1 MWTYMNMEIDP
12 ESLPTKNELIA
23 FLREEGGTDSALAN
37 LREEQYEKYGSELD
51 WRYTISEGSAAGG
64 FILPVREGILWIP
77 FDEMEIEEGEILL
90 LDDAEL
96 LDVDACKIMEDS
108 VRSYADA
115 LCAELREAAVICEG
129 LNL

>member
-51 WRYTISEGSAAGG
+51 WR
-64 FILPVREGILWIP
+64 
-77 FDEMEIEEGEILL
+77 
-90 LDDAEL
+90 
-96 LDVDACKIMEDS
+96 
-108 VRSYADA
+108 
-115 LCAELREAAVICEG
+115 
-129 LNL
+129 